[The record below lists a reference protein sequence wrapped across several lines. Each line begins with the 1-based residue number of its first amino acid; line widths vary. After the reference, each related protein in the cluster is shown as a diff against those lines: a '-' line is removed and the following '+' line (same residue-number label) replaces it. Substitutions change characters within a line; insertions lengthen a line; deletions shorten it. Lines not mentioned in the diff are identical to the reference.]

1 MRNGNI
7 AIYYG
12 VGKGKTSVSLG
23 KGILALA
30 DDLRVVMIQFLSY
43 YDHKEIALLE
53 NMEPDFRVFR
63 FEKYRDT
70 QEMTEEM
77 KKEITSEIRN
87 GFNFVKKIIDTG
99 ECDMLMLDG
108 ILECIKEGYLTEQ
121 ELLDVMEKRPEYMDM
136 ILTGSSVTEGI
147 VQKADFV
154 YQITTEKEPI

>member
-1 MRNGNI
+1 
-7 AIYYG
+7 
-12 VGKGKTSVSLG
+12 
-23 KGILALA
+23 
-30 DDLRVVMIQFLSY
+30 
-43 YDHKEIALLE
+43 
-53 NMEPDFRVFR
+53 
-63 FEKYRDT
+63 
-70 QEMTEEM
+70 M

-154 YQITTEKEPI
+154 YQIATEKEPI